1 MRRVYLAGFDVFR
14 ADALA
19 HGERLKALCREY
31 GFEGC
36 YPLDNQAPGSLAGRA
51 LAEWILRQNLALID
65 RADLVMANLNPFRG
79 HEPDSGTAFEVGYA
93 VALGKPVWAYTAQAA
108 SLVEQLGARRAP
120 HDPSRHVDAQGYTVE
135 DFGLNLNLMLAC
147 TARVVAGDAVQC
159 LAAMAA
165 QARAA
170 TS

>member
-65 RADLVMANLNPFRG
+65 QIGRA
-79 HEPDSGTAFEVGYA
+79 
-93 VALGKPVWAYTAQAA
+93 
-108 SLVEQLGARRAP
+108 
-120 HDPSRHVDAQGYTVE
+120 HV
-135 DFGLNLNLMLAC
+135 
-147 TARVVAGDAVQC
+147 
-159 LAAMAA
+159 
-165 QARAA
+165 
-170 TS
+170 